1 MCWHSASRKA
11 PVSALCSATSAS
23 GGCMAAVRPV
33 EPSAWSNW
41 CKGVRAASV
50 CWSWRARAAY
60 VFAFI
65 KVVGA
70 GQRTGL
76 AKRRSHHRQG
86 NRLNGSKNLILG
98 FCSGQPFRLLSPF
111 IASLR
116 HTTFAGDVCFLIE
129 DMTAEDIDRLRACGI
144 RVERTTRSAQPRM
157 TSMASRFFSFLDF
170 LVHHGR
176 AYGTVMLVDPTDIV
190 FQTDPFAVPLPA
202 DIVYTGERRVIGGSG
217 PDHDAVVQ
225 AYGVSTADNIRDC
238 QLSNPGLTVG
248 TLPGILR
255 YLTMMT
261 HELAS
266 LATPI
271 GGAIDRGVH
280 NHVVR
285 MHPLRFAWCD
295 TGEQLAVSVQ
305 GVPHAA
311 VGVSEQGVL
320 INGRKPPALIG
331 WSENLRTMAYVHVSP
346 SCRLD
351 DSMRGAF
358 PAADFPAPPIRGLS
372 PAGDAIIAFYH
383 RERDADWLA
392 LFLGSLRCVMD
403 RIRLHCVGDFDQQAE
418 RILVDAGCTLT
429 RILPMQLEMV
439 ESLAHFHLNQA
450 LEALAADPAQRPA
463 QVLIL
468 DNMRTVFMR
477 DPFDSKTIGL
487 SLFAEGS
494 HRIADSDDQRKR
506 LACFVPE
513 QSSRLPLPVVS
524 SALLRG
530 PLPVVQEFYRSML
543 AELAGH
549 EDTFSITRLVQGVFN
564 KLSYFGGLRFPV
576 IVHPNGAEAY
586 FDRRDEPVLS
596 IDTRHGVRIN
606 GAAPSV
612 VLAEHPETPLM
623 ISLRAEL
630 GLSRN

>member
-1 MCWHSASRKA
+1 MA
-11 PVSALCSATSAS
+11 
-23 GGCMAAVRPV
+23 GGELAVH
-33 EPSAWSNW
+33 
-41 CKGVRAASV
+41 
-50 CWSWRARAAY
+50 
-60 VFAFI
+60 VFALI
-65 KVVGA
+65 KVVGTA
-70 GQRTGL
+70 QRTGL
-76 AKRRSHHRQG
+76 TRCRSHHRQG

-98 FCSGQPFRLLSPF
+98 FCSGQPFRLLAPF

-129 DMTAEDIDRLRACGI
+129 DVTAEDIDRLRTYGI

-170 LVHHGR
+170 LVREGH
-176 AYGTVMLVDPTDIV
+176 AYGRVMLVDPTDMV
-190 FQTDPFAVPLPA
+190 FQSDPFAVPLPA
-202 DIVYTGERRVIGGSG
+202 DLVYTGERRLISHSG

-225 AYGVSTADNIRDC
+225 AYGESTADNIRDC

-255 YLTMMT
+255 YLTTMT

-266 LATPI
+266 LTAPI

-295 TGEQLAVSVQ
+295 TGEQFAVSMH
-305 GVPHAA
+305 GVPHASVA
-311 VGVSEQGVL
+311 VSEQGVL
-320 INGRKPPALIG
+320 INDRKPPVLIG
-331 WSENLRTMAYVHVSP
+331 WTENLRTMAYVHVSP
-346 SCRLD
+346 ACRLD

-358 PAADFPAPPIRGLS
+358 PTADVPPPPIRGLS

-383 RERDADWLA
+383 RERDADWLP

-403 RIRLHCVGDFDQQAE
+403 RIRLHCVGDFDQHAE
-418 RILVDAGCTLT
+418 RILADAGCTVT
-429 RILPMQLEMV
+429 KTPPMQLEMV
-439 ESLAHFHLNQA
+439 ESIAHFHLNQA
-450 LEALAADPAQRPA
+450 LEALAADAAQRPA
-463 QVLIL
+463 QVLLL
-468 DNMRTVFMR
+468 DNMRIVFMR

-494 HRIADSDDQRKR
+494 HRIADSDDQRQR

-513 QSSRLPLPVVS
+513 ESSRLPLPVVS

-530 PLPVVQEFYRSML
+530 PLPVVQQFYRSML
-543 AELAGH
+543 IELTGH
-549 EDTFSITRLVQGVFN
+549 ENTFSITRLVQGVFN

-586 FDRRDEPVLS
+586 FDHVGETQLS

-606 GAAPSV
+606 GATPSV
-612 VLAEHPETPLM
+612 VLGEHPETLLM
-623 ISLRAEL
+623 IKLRTDL
-630 GLSRN
+630 GLARN